1 VALQAGRGR
10 KTRHPHSPGLAL
22 AGGVDPLSEDFHVH
36 SLFSDGTST
45 MAESVKVARRRGL
58 RRICLVDHTHT
69 DIDAV
74 VRFAL
79 TVHAVRAVPGIEVLS
94 GLEAT
99 LLDRTGRLDLPAGRL
114 PGIDYVLIADH
125 LFPADLGPVEPREM
139 RAAIRRG
146 EITPR
151 EAISCL
157 AEATI
162 SAMDLVSRPVLA
174 HLFGVLPELGL
185 AETDVPDIVLRQ
197 LADAASAAGALVE
210 VSERRGGPQP
220 RTLRA
225 FASAGV
231 RLVAASGSQDADG
244 IGRYDSVAA
253 AFRAL
258 GGPPSLP
265 GRALPGRV
273 RGRRRP
279 ACRRSGP
286 ARRRSTAAP
295 PGRPRPGPPPAGRR
309 SRRTA
314 AR

>member
-1 VALQAGRGR
+1 MAIEAGRGGPVPAHGR
-10 KTRHPHSPGLAL
+10 DRAGPAGPAGPLA
-22 AGGVDPLSEDFHVH
+22 EDFHVL

-45 MAESVKVARRRGL
+45 VAENVRMARQRGL
-58 RRICLVDHTHT
+58 RRICLVDHVHSGT
-69 DIDAV
+69 DWV

-79 TVHAVRAVPGIEVLS
+79 AVHAVRAVPGIEVLS

-99 LLDRTGRLDLPAGRL
+99 LLDRTGRLDVPAGRL

-125 LFPADLGPVEPREM
+125 LFPADLGPVEPREI

-146 EITPR
+146 DITPR

-162 SAMDLVSRPVLA
+162 GALDLVSRPVLA

-210 VSERRGGPQP
+210 VNERRGCPSP

-225 FASAGV
+225 FTSAGV

-244 IGRYDSVAA
+244 IGRYDSVAET
-253 AFRAL
+253 FRAL
-258 GGPPSLP
+258 GHLPS
-265 GRALPGRV
+265 
-273 RGRRRP
+273 
-279 ACRRSGP
+279 
-286 ARRRSTAAP
+286 
-295 PGRPRPGPPPAGRR
+295 
-309 SRRTA
+309 
-314 AR
+314 

>member
-1 VALQAGRGR
+1 VAIEAGRGGR
-10 KTRHPHSPGLAL
+10 LAPAHGRGRAGPAGPL
-22 AGGVDPLSEDFHVH
+22 AEDFHVF

-45 MAESVKVARRRGL
+45 VAENVRMARRRGL
-58 RRICLVDHTHT
+58 RRICLVDHVHSDTEW
-69 DIDAV
+69 V

-79 TVHAVRAVPGIEVLS
+79 AVHAVRAVPGIEVLS

-99 LLDRTGRLDLPAGRL
+99 LLDRTGRLDVPAGRL

-125 LFPADLGPVEPREM
+125 LFPADLGPVEPREI
-139 RAAIRRG
+139 RAAIQRG
-146 EITPR
+146 DITPR

-162 SAMDLVSRPVLA
+162 GALDLVSRPVLA

-210 VSERRGGPQP
+210 VNERRGCPSP

-225 FASAGV
+225 FTSAGV

-244 IGRYDSVAA
+244 IGRYDSVAET
-253 AFRAL
+253 FRKL
-258 GGPPSLP
+258 GHLHS
-265 GRALPGRV
+265 
-273 RGRRRP
+273 
-279 ACRRSGP
+279 
-286 ARRRSTAAP
+286 
-295 PGRPRPGPPPAGRR
+295 
-309 SRRTA
+309 
-314 AR
+314 